1 MKQVISGQT
10 IEVPDNVAIEIKA
23 RQVRVKGDRGML
35 LTVLDDDIQPALSH
49 SDHRLS
55 LTRTAGAQCVSLQ
68 AH

>member
-1 MKQVISGQT
+1 MKQVISGQA

-35 LTVLDDDIQPALSH
+35 LTVLDDVQPALSH
-49 SDHRLS
+49 LDQRLS
-55 LTRTAGAQCVSLQ
+55 LTRTAGAQSVSLQ